1 MWAHFSVS
9 RFDQPAQKIYQKK
22 VKIMST
28 RNFSRLSSGLTVGY
42 AEYGDLMG
50 KPVIYL
56 HGCPSSRFELSNP
69 DLIGI
74 AEQLHI
80 RIIVP
85 DRPGIGLSDW
95 ESYTIAS
102 YPDILIQ
109 FADQLGLE
117 RFPLMGVSSGG
128 KFVAACAW
136 KIPQRLTTATIVS
149 GTAPFDLPGVKET
162 LSKQDRLLY
171 GTADKVPWLFHLE
184 LWKIARDV
192 KKNPASILSL
202 FADLCESDKVVLA
215 QPNVNRMMEQTV
227 PEAFRQGTQGADH
240 DLTIEA
246 RPWGFSLQDIKLRV
260 NVWHGEDDIVPVKQA
275 RILAEAIPNARS
287 KYFPNEGHLMIISHF
302 EEVLN
307 AVVG

>member
-1 MWAHFSVS
+1 
-9 RFDQPAQKIYQKK
+9 
-22 VKIMST
+22 MST
-28 RNFSRLSSGLTVGY
+28 RDSSRLSGGRTVGY

-80 RIIVP
+80 RLIIP

-102 YPDILIQ
+102 YPDILVQ
-109 FADQLGLE
+109 FADQLGLD

-136 KIPQRLTTATIVS
+136 KFPQRLDTATIIS

-260 NVWHGEDDIVPVKQA
+260 NVWHGEDDVVPVKQA